1 MSYPFA
7 PAKPSRRRHHNHR
20 PRNPEYGP
28 NYGFGGPNLNGPMLI
43 PPNRPGGF
51 GYPPNGMMR
60 SNGPQI
66 GPEPL
71 RYRAGR
77 STYLPNGQPVYI
89 PMTRAELHNTT
100 ILPQYDAPIVSAM
113 SPGVGFSVPI

>member
-1 MSYPFA
+1 
-7 PAKPSRRRHHNHR
+7 
-20 PRNPEYGP
+20 
-28 NYGFGGPNLNGPMLI
+28 MLI